1 MTRFVRQSCGG
12 ALRRC
17 KAHPIRLGL
26 AVALVAAAL
35 GSTLSIAQSGPGS
48 DTPFGEPNA
57 ANPNPGAGITAV
69 RGDRA
74 DGQWSEQT
82 RSEVVARH
90 GVVATS
96 QSIAAQAGLQVLQ
109 KGGTAADA
117 AVASAAML
125 GVVEPESTGLGAD
138 MFAIYYSAKDK
149 RLFGINSSGWAPS
162 TWTPAY
168 FKDLGYD
175 ESTGMPAD
183 GANTVTAPGA
193 VDGWYR
199 LLKRFGHFGFRKD
212 LAAAAET
219 AQQGFGVTER
229 IHSDWQSGVEKLK
242 KDPDSAKTFLRNGE
256 APALYSNFRN
266 PDMARAFRLLQR
278 RGRDAYY
285 RGPIAKAIVA
295 KIRDAG
301 GSMSRADLR
310 RFKAQWTDPIST
322 NYHGYDVYEMPPNSQ
337 GFATLEMLNII
348 DVCAPKL
355 GFDLSGLGPRSPKF
369 WHMLLSA
376 KVLAYDDLNAY
387 NADPRFAKVP
397 VGRLISKAH
406 AATLCSKID
415 PDQAPEPSIKISNKS
430 GTIYLTAADRWGNMV
445 SFIYSIYEGFGSGVT
460 VPGYGFPLQNR
471 GALFSLDPSSPNV
484 VEPGKRPFHTIIPAF
499 IMKNGRPVVSFGNMG
514 GSEQPQAQA
523 TEIVD
528 MIDLGM
534 NVQAATDAA
543 RFSHDQESGELELE
557 SNLYDLVGGQ
567 LAAMGWDAKSSNGS
581 PMGGYQAI
589 HFEPFPSSH
598 PPRGRSI
605 KGDPPVNGVYRAG
618 SDHRKDGQAVG
629 W

>member
-1 MTRFVRQSCGG
+1 V
-12 ALRRC
+12 
-17 KAHPIRLGL
+17 
-26 AVALVAAAL
+26 
-35 GSTLSIAQSGPGS
+35 
-48 DTPFGEPNA
+48 
-57 ANPNPGAGITAV
+57 
-69 RGDRA
+69 
-74 DGQWSEQT
+74 
-82 RSEVVARH
+82 
-90 GVVATS
+90 
-96 QSIAAQAGLQVLQ
+96 
-109 KGGTAADA
+109 
-117 AVASAAML
+117 
-125 GVVEPESTGLGAD
+125 
-138 MFAIYYSAKDK
+138 
-149 RLFGINSSGWAPS
+149 
-162 TWTPAY
+162 
-168 FKDLGYD
+168 
-175 ESTGMPAD
+175 
-183 GANTVTAPGA
+183 PGA

-199 LLKRFGHFGFRKD
+199 LLKRFGHFGFGKD

-229 IHSDWQSGVEKLK
+229 IHSDWQSGEEKLK

-295 KIRDAG
+295 KIRAAG
-301 GSMSRADLR
+301 GTMSRADLR
-310 RFKAQWTDPIST
+310 RFKAQWIDPIST

-355 GFDLSGLGPRSPKF
+355 GFDLSALGPRSPKF

-387 NADPRFAKVP
+387 NADPTFAKVP

-415 PDQAPEPSIKISNKS
+415 PDHAIEPNVKVSNKS

-484 VEPGKRPFHTIIPAF
+484 VQPGKRPFHTHHPGVHHEERPTGRFLREHGRERAAAGAGHRDRQHDRSRNERAGGRRRCSVQPRPGVRRARTRVESVRLGRVAARRDGLGREVVERIADGRLPGDPLRALPGLPPARGQEHQ
-499 IMKNGRPVVSFGNMG
+499 GRPAGERRLPRRVRPPQGRG
-514 GSEQPQAQA
+514 GGWLVAA
-523 TEIVD
+523 AGAFR
-528 MIDLGM
+528 DL
-534 NVQAATDAA
+534 
-543 RFSHDQESGELELE
+543 
-557 SNLYDLVGGQ
+557 
-567 LAAMGWDAKSSNGS
+567 K
-581 PMGGYQAI
+581 
-589 HFEPFPSSH
+589 
-598 PPRGRSI
+598 
-605 KGDPPVNGVYRAG
+605 
-618 SDHRKDGQAVG
+618 
-629 W
+629 